1 MDLPAGLSGFELG
14 PATRT
19 AQPER
24 WAQFEATACPC
35 LDSTIFLVLDL
46 YLPLRAPGKPVC
58 FCRHIRRA
66 RALGGHANLS
76 EE

>member
-14 PATRT
+14 PATLT
-19 AQPER
+19 AQSEV
-24 WAQFEATACPC
+24 WAQFEATAR

-46 YLPLRAPGKPVC
+46 YLPLCASGKPVC

>member
-1 MDLPAGLSGFELG
+1 MDLPAGLSGFELR
-14 PATRT
+14 PATLT
-19 AQPER
+19 AQSEV
-24 WAQFEATACPC
+24 WVQFGATACPC

-46 YLPLRAPGKPVC
+46 YLPLRAPSKPVC

>member
-1 MDLPAGLSGFELG
+1 MDLPAGLSGFELR
-14 PATRT
+14 PATLT
-19 AQPER
+19 AQSEV
-24 WAQFEATACPC
+24 WVQFEATAR

-66 RALGGHANLS
+66 RAFGGHANLS